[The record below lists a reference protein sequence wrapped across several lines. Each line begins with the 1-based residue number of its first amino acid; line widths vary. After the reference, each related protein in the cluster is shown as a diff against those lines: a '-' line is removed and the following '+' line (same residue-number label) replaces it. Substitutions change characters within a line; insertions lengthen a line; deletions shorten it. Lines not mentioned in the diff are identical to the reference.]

1 MGGWTDF
8 LSITKELDELVHRPI
23 HEKNRAAMV
32 EKVDVL
38 LDKREAMLRDLA
50 QPSPEEKEL
59 VQEVI
64 QRDLKVN
71 QKLEFL
77 FAGLKRD
84 MRNAKKQKS
93 SKQRYVNPYQS
104 VSGYDGMYL
113 DHKK

>member
-23 HEKNRAAMV
+23 HEKNRASIV
-32 EKVDVL
+32 EQVDDL
-38 LDKREAMLRDLA
+38 LGTREAMLKNLP
-50 QPSPEEKEL
+50 QPSYEEKEL

-64 QRDLKVN
+64 QHDLKVN

-84 MRNAKKQKS
+84 MRDAKKQKS